1 MKLSFLD
8 QHFLRW
14 VRQVCRYSGW
24 SLVCLNKHISMSN
37 NKLKTEMFYL
47 LNFTQIYR
55 GSRGREHMVD
65 VFTTTCAYHH

>member
-1 MKLSFLD
+1 
-8 QHFLRW
+8 
-14 VRQVCRYSGW
+14 
-24 SLVCLNKHISMSN
+24 MSN

-55 GSRGREHMVD
+55 GSHGREHMVV